1 MPVDKKQHTTL
12 TPTPTTAESSTPQE
26 VVQQTF
32 HQQLR
37 DHIRSAVRLV
47 MEEIMREEL
56 TQFLGAQWGE
66 CSPERKGYRNG
77 SYTRDLATASG
88 PIQDLQVPRDRDGK
102 FHTQLF
108 DRYSRYEEQV
118 AEGLTQMFVSR
129 TSTRHPSEKWL
140 APSWASLPAPVPLA
154 GSIIH

>member
-1 MPVDKKQHTTL
+1 MPLDKKQHTTL
-12 TPTPTTAESSTPQE
+12 TPNPTTAESSSPQE
-26 VVQQTF
+26 GVQQAF
-32 HQQLR
+32 HHHLR
-37 DHIRSAVRLV
+37 EHIRCAVQVV

-88 PIQDLQVPRDRDGK
+88 QIQDLKVPRDREGE

-108 DRYSRYEEQV
+108 DRYNRYEEQV
-118 AEGLTQMFVSR
+118 AEGLTQMFVTG
-129 TSTRHPSEKWL
+129 TSTRHPSEKSL
-140 APSWASLPAPVPLA
+140 KPSWESRPAEVASA
-154 GSIIH
+154 GSITP